1 MIAIFKFRSLNDLI
15 SVARLDELWLLNGG
29 QEEVLVLELIASLG
43 LLGSLIVVT
52 DILEEVAG
60 DSILHIIVVLTLG
73 HNPWDVGVGW
83 GKSLGSL
90 GNLVLVLDGIIS
102 AVA

>member
-1 MIAIFKFRSLNDLI
+1 MQSVLISSLDDII
-15 SVARLDELWLLNGG
+15 SVANLDELWLLDGG

-43 LLGSLIVVT
+43 LLGSLVVVA
-52 DILEEVAG
+52 DVLQEVAG
-60 DSILHIIVVLTLG
+60 DSILHVIVVLALG

-83 GKSLGSL
+83 GESFGGL
-90 GNLVLVLDGIIS
+90 GNLVLILDGIIS